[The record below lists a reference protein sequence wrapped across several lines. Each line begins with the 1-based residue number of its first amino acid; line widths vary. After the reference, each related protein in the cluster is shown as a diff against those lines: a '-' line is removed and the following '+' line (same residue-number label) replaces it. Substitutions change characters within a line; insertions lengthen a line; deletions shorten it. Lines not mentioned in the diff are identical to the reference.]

1 MSMSVDAVLK
11 EAMTMEGAIG
21 AALVDYS
28 SGMTLGEVSASKELD
43 LTVAAAGNTEVVR
56 AKMRT
61 MDMLKMNDTIEDIL
75 ISLGRQYHLIR
86 PLTSRSGS
94 GLFLYLALDRTRAN
108 LALSRHQLRTLADNV
123 EL

>member
-11 EAMTMEGAIG
+11 EAMTLEGAIG

-28 SGMTLGEVSASKELD
+28 SGMTLGEISASKELD

-61 MDMLKMNDTIEDIL
+61 MEMLKMNDTIEDIL

-86 PLTSRSGS
+86 PLTTRSGS
-94 GLFLYLALDRTRAN
+94 GLFVYLALDRARAN
-108 LALSRHQLRTLADNV
+108 LALARHQLRTLAENV

>member
-11 EAMTMEGAIG
+11 EAMTLEGAIG
-21 AALVDYS
+21 AALVDYG
-28 SGMTLGEVSASKELD
+28 SGMTLGEISASKELD

-61 MDMLKMNDTIEDIL
+61 MDLLKMNDSIEDIL

-86 PLTSRSGS
+86 PLTSRSGN
-94 GLFLYLALDRTRAN
+94 GLFIYLALDRARAN
-108 LALSRHQLRTLADNV
+108 LALARHQLRTLADNV

>member
-1 MSMSVDAVLK
+1 MSVDAVLK
-11 EAMTMEGAIG
+11 EAMTLEGAIG
-21 AALVDYS
+21 AALVDYG
-28 SGMTLGEVSASKELD
+28 SGMTLGEISASKELD

-61 MDMLKMNDTIEDIL
+61 MDLLKMNDSIEDIL

-86 PLTSRSGS
+86 PLTSRSGN
-94 GLFLYLALDRTRAN
+94 GLFIYLALDRARAN
-108 LALSRHQLRTLADNV
+108 LALARHQLRTLADNV

>member
-1 MSMSVDAVLK
+1 MSMSIDAVLK
-11 EAMTMEGAIG
+11 EAMSLEGAIG
-21 AALVDYS
+21 VALVDYS

-61 MDMLKMNDTIEDIL
+61 MDMLKMSDTIEDIL

-86 PLTSRSGS
+86 PLTSRSGA
-94 GLFLYLALDRTRAN
+94 GLFVYLALDRSRAN
-108 LALSRHQLRTLADNV
+108 LALARHQLRALADNV
-123 EL
+123 EI